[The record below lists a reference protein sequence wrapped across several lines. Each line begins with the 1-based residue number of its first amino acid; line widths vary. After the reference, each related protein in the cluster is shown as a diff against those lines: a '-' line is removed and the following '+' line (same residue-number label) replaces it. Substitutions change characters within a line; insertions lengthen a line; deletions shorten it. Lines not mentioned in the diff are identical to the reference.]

1 MDYATNPAPKRE
13 GFVTDTQL
21 RFEEIHDQFRS
32 KILRYLAH
40 MVGENDAEDLTQEVF
55 VKVSRAL
62 PTFRGESSVSTWLYK
77 IATNTALDKLRNKS
91 FRPVRQ
97 DGPLVTLDSLD
108 WNEKAALPG
117 VGESSTEQQAI
128 RGEVNACIRGV
139 IDRLPENYKTP
150 IVLSDIEGLDD
161 KEVAKILGLSLRAAK
176 MRLHRARERLRKEL
190 SEYCVFYRNEQNE
203 FVCDIKQPAESR
215 IPK

>member
-1 MDYATNPAPKRE
+1 MEHAASPTLKRE
-13 GFVTDTQL
+13 GFMTDTQL

-40 MVGENDAEDLTQEVF
+40 MVGENEAEDLTQEVF
-55 VKVSRAL
+55 VKVSQAL

-77 IATNTALDKLRNKS
+77 VATNTALDKLRNKS

-108 WNEKAALPG
+108 WNEKAALPD
-117 VGESSTEQQAI
+117 VGESSAEQRAI
-128 RGEVNACIRGV
+128 RGETSACIRGV

-150 IVLSDIEGLDD
+150 IVLSDIEGMND

-190 SEYCVFYRNEQNE
+190 AEYCVFYRNEQNE
-203 FVCDIKQPAESR
+203 FTCDVKNNRRTAKNP
-215 IPK
+215 